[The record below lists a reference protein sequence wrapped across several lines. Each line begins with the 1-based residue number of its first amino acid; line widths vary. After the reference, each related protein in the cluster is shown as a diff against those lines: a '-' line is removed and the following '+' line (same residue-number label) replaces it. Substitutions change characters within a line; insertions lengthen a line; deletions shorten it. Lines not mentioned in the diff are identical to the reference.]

1 MGCSSTSKPPTVI
14 FPDLGGMKPVI
25 MRMVVDLPAPLGPRK
40 PSTSPRSTAKEMPS
54 TARLGPND
62 FTRLSMRI
70 MGLGSAG
77 SALADIGAAP
87 EAFKGVNY
95 RLNSH
100 PFPSSGVAMR
110 FSTMLFAGVMA
121 LAASPVSAQP
131 ALKMMIP
138 ANPGGGWDQTG
149 RSLAAAMHSAKLVS
163 NVQFDNKGGAAGTI
177 GLAQFVNSAKGD
189 PNAVMIGGMVMVGG
203 IILNKSAVNLSQV
216 TPIARLTSE
225 WEVIVVPAN
234 SPHKTMGDLVKAF
247 KADPGKVS
255 WGGGSAGGTDHI
267 LIGLIAKEVGVQ
279 PSRINYVPF
288 KGGGEAIA
296 AILGGHVTAGVSG
309 LGEFAEHIKSGKM
322 RALAQSA
329 PKKIDGIPSLKEQ
342 KVNVELGNWRG
353 IFAGPGLS
361 AQQRDALVKLVQA
374 ATETPAWKETLNKL
388 GWEPWFLGGEAYAKF
403 LKQDEQR
410 IAGIIE
416 SLGLKK

>member
-1 MGCSSTSKPPTVI
+1 
-14 FPDLGGMKPVI
+14 
-25 MRMVVDLPAPLGPRK
+25 MRL
-40 PSTSPRSTAKEMPS
+40 
-54 TARLGPND
+54 ARFLLTTT
-62 FTRLSMRI
+62 FAL
-70 MGLGSAG
+70 LASA
-77 SALADIGAAP
+77 A
-87 EAFKGVNY
+87 V
-95 RLNSH
+95 
-100 PFPSSGVAMR
+100 
-110 FSTMLFAGVMA
+110 
-121 LAASPVSAQP
+121 AQP
-131 ALKMMIP
+131 SLKMMIP

-149 RSLAAAMHSAKLVS
+149 RNLAAAMQSAKLVS
-163 NVQFDNKGGAAGTI
+163 GVQFDNKGGAAGTI

-203 IILNKSAVNLSQV
+203 IILNKSPVNLSQV

-234 SPHKTMGDLVKAF
+234 SPHKNMGDLVKAF

-267 LIGLIAKEVGVQ
+267 LIGLIAKDVGVD
-279 PSRINYVPF
+279 PAKINYVPF

-309 LGEFAEHIKSGKM
+309 LGEFAEQIKAGKM

-342 KVNVELGNWRG
+342 NINVELGNWRG
-353 IFAGPGLS
+353 IFAGPGLTP
-361 AQQRDALVKLVQA
+361 QQRDALVKLVRS
-374 ATETPAWKETLNKL
+374 ATETPAWKQTLEKL
-388 GWEPWFLGGEAYAKF
+388 GWEGWYLGGEDYAKF
-403 LKQDEQR
+403 LREDEKR
-410 IAGIIE
+410 VGAIIE